1 MPYFHDSQTHS
12 RCHHVFAKNVQLFNA
27 LLSHNPWVS
36 LLDAGGSGLRS
47 LHALAIYITF
57 AISLYDSLSL
67 SFSLSPSLSLSVSIQ
82 AQDYGRQIRGSR
94 SAVVDLSHCRCP
106 ASLSLS
112 LISRPT
118 HRISALILHPLPFR
132 GSLCN
137 FFFLRLSFFF
147 IHCREYRPRA
157 IIA

>member
-36 LLDAGGSGLRS
+36 LLDAGGTGLRS
-47 LHALAIYITF
+47 LHALAICITF

-67 SFSLSPSLSLSVSIQ
+67 HFSLSPSLSPSLLASRLRITVGKFAGLVPLSWICRTAV
-82 AQDYGRQIRGSR
+82 AQ
-94 SAVVDLSHCRCP
+94 L
-106 ASLSLS
+106 LSLS

-147 IHCREYRPRA
+147 IHCRAYRPRA